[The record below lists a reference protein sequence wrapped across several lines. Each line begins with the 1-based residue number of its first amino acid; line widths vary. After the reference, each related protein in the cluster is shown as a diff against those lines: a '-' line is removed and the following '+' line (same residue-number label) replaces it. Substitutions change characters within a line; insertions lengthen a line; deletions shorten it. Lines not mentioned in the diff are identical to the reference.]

1 MKRDIAIGILIG
13 NLAATVLVIAAERY
27 ATYVIH
33 VIVAFLSG
41 HGI

>member
-1 MKRDIAIGILIG
+1 MKHDIAIGIIIG
-13 NLAATVLVIAAERY
+13 NLAAAALVIAAERY

-33 VIVAFLSG
+33 VIVASLSG